1 MASRLISYD
10 DLGPKK
16 GLNFSKVTLWRME
29 KAKRF
34 PKRVRIGASRYG
46 WLEDE
51 IDQYIELLVAARD
64 ASEAA

>member
-1 MASRLISYD
+1 MAERLISYD

-16 GLNFSKVTLWRME
+16 GLHFSKVTLWRME

-34 PKRVRIGASRYG
+34 PKRVRVGASKYA

-51 IDQYIELLVAARD
+51 LDAYIEGLKAARD
-64 ASEAA
+64 ASEAS